1 MYKIFFLYASIVL
14 MLLSSCTGKAPRYH
28 IGVSQCSE
36 DIWRDKLNEELS
48 MGTYFYDDVEFSF
61 ASADDSDEKQ
71 IEQIE
76 EFIRQD
82 VDLLIVAPNQMSTV
96 SPVIDRAYD
105 KGIPVIVFDRKTISK
120 KYTAYIG
127 ADNYDMGRQMG
138 RYIAA
143 QLGGH
148 GTVMEVMGLKGSS
161 PAIDRHN
168 GFVEALKE
176 YPDIKLAASLQ
187 GDWTEESAVRAL
199 QEYKGDLKE
208 IDYVFGQNDRMAIG
222 ARKVIAQK
230 QKPLTAKFCG
240 IDALP
245 GKGGGIDCVQR
256 KLLEASYVYPTRGDL
271 VMQLAMAI
279 LTGQPYKKENP
290 MKSAIVN
297 KDNATVMLMQVEEM
311 NTQNSLLKELHG
323 RVDSYLSQYHH
334 QQVYTLLAAIIAI
347 IVIAASLYIIIS
359 MRRRHEME
367 REAYEMV
374 TSSSPSPQESLAVAG
389 PQQPSPNAPGPAPYT
404 QQQGPDSGYLHQA
417 AMGEMENDQLP
428 EGVRLPF
435 LEQLRLQIHE
445 NLNDS
450 NYSVEQLAADMG
462 LSRAQLY
469 RKVKVLTGRTPVD
482 IIRLNRL
489 NRAKYLLASTDMSIS
504 EIAYAVG
511 FTAPSY
517 FTKCFK
523 DEFGISPK
531 ASIQRSANA

>member
-1 MYKIFFLYASIVL
+1 
-14 MLLSSCTGKAPRYH
+14 
-28 IGVSQCSE
+28 
-36 DIWRDKLNEELS
+36 
-48 MGTYFYDDVEFSF
+48 
-61 ASADDSDEKQ
+61 
-71 IEQIE
+71 
-76 EFIRQD
+76 
-82 VDLLIVAPNQMSTV
+82 
-96 SPVIDRAYD
+96 
-105 KGIPVIVFDRKTISK
+105 
-120 KYTAYIG
+120 
-127 ADNYDMGRQMG
+127 
-138 RYIAA
+138 
-143 QLGGH
+143 
-148 GTVMEVMGLKGSS
+148 
-161 PAIDRHN
+161 
-168 GFVEALKE
+168 
-176 YPDIKLAASLQ
+176 
-187 GDWTEESAVRAL
+187 
-199 QEYKGDLKE
+199 
-208 IDYVFGQNDRMAIG
+208 
-222 ARKVIAQK
+222 
-230 QKPLTAKFCG
+230 
-240 IDALP
+240 
-245 GKGGGIDCVQR
+245 
-256 KLLEASYVYPTRGDL
+256 
-271 VMQLAMAI
+271 
-279 LTGQPYKKENP
+279 

-347 IVIAASLYIIIS
+347 IVIAASLYIIIT
-359 MRRRHEME
+359 MRRQHEME
-367 REAYEMV
+367 HEAYEMV
-374 TSSSPSPQESLAVAG
+374 TSSRPSPQESMTAAG
-389 PQQPSPNAPGPAPYT
+389 SQQPSPNTSDPAPYA
-404 QQQGPDSGYLHQA
+404 QQQSPDSGYLHQA
-417 AMGEMENDQLP
+417 YMEEMENDQLP